1 MPLNAVAIKHIER
14 TLKHEGGWVSH
25 PRDPGGETNLGITWP
40 TLRRGIKAGLVPAN
54 TTIRTLTHDQA
65 VVLYYEFYYKQWE
78 IIHYPGLRFQVYD
91 AFVNHSPGPVIS
103 WLQRAVGVAADGVV
117 GAVTNAALY
126 KLGDDPEATVC
137 VTFNFMSQRQRYFT
151 SLSTFDTFGEGW
163 MNRMAD
169 NMKYAAEDF

>member
-1 MPLNAVAIKHIER
+1 MPLNAVAHKHIER

-40 TLRRGIKAGLVPAN
+40 TLRRAINLGLVPAN

-65 VVLYYEFYYKQWE
+65 VVIYYEFYYKQWE
-78 IIHYPGLRFQVYD
+78 FIPSEGLRFQVYD
-91 AFVNHSPGPVIS
+91 AFVNHSPGAVVGWFQRSLGVTVDGDVGPVT
-103 WLQRAVGVAADGVV
+103 QRAAQA
-117 GAVTNAALY
+117 NS
-126 KLGDDPEATVC
+126 PEEFVSITL
-137 VTFNFMSQRQRYFT
+137 TFMSQRQRYFT

-169 NMKYAAEDF
+169 NMKYAADDF